1 MKESKMARSSRTEAD
16 TDEDLDIPVAADLLE
31 WVQNQMKRGCAA
43 IAMKQRLEHGEEIID
58 TWELLGADP
67 RRLAMAIETAA
78 HSEGRYLRGPTTFA
92 LYASLAHS
100 RDHVARKTIRVEGDT
115 SKGSSESEPANS
127 AGLVS
132 MCMRHTDASIK
143 YALGHT
149 SHIVEQYKG
158 MIDKTQRRVIDLEIS
173 LSKSAEMRER
183 LRNEEHEHS
192 IAVLEAQSDAKNN
205 DFMREQV
212 NMLIP
217 VIADKFLNAKI
228 GRSPVVT
235 DAALGRFLG
244 SLSPEQVAT
253 ISSVLNAEQSI
264 AMSHLYMEYA
274 KRSNPEDTAEVEKQ
288 HDEANGA
295 QANGTQTN
303 GTSAPNGAAK

>member
-1 MKESKMARSSRTEAD
+1 MKESKMARSSRPD
-16 TDEDLDIPVAADLLE
+16 TDPDDDLDIPVAADLLE

-43 IAMKQRLEHGEEIID
+43 IAMKQRLEHGEEIVD

-67 RRLAMAIETAA
+67 RRLSMAIENAA

-127 AGLVS
+127 AGLIS

-158 MIDKTQRRVIDLEIS
+158 MMERTQRRVIDLEIS
-173 LSKSAEMRER
+173 LSKSAELRER
-183 LRNEEHEHS
+183 LRNEEHEHA

-205 DFMREQV
+205 DFLREQV

-217 VIADKFLNAKI
+217 VVADKFLNAKV

-244 SLSPEQVAT
+244 SLSPEQMT
-253 ISSVLNAEQSI
+253 SISSVLTPEQSI
-264 AMSHLYMEYA
+264 AIGHLYMEYA
-274 KRSNPEDTAEVEKQ
+274 KRSNPEDAAEVEKQ

-295 QANGTQTN
+295 PTN
-303 GTSAPNGAAK
+303 GTSAPNGAAQ